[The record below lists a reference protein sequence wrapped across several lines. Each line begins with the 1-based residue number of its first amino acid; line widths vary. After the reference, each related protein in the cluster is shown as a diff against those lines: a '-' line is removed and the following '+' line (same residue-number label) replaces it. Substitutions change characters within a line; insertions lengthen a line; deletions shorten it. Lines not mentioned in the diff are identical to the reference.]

1 MACTLCPQPCHDFLS
16 APQTQQRSDRGC
28 DKSVLHECP
37 EPGCVAPGKFD
48 CHAWR
53 LQVIQGLDWVRQHYA
68 PPAVVVMALGGDSQY
83 ALDMAVRNLALAG
96 VPVVVAAGNEDTDA
110 CAKSPARSARDR
122 L

>member
-1 MACTLCPQPCHDFLS
+1 MVRDSLAKTILP
-16 APQTQQRSDRGC
+16 
-28 DKSVLHECP
+28 VN
-37 EPGCVAPGKFD
+37 
-48 CHAWR
+48 

-110 CAKSPARSARDR
+110 CAKSPARSALGLTQRTLLALAHTFAPSDCWLITTEIAQLGSER
-122 L
+122 HC